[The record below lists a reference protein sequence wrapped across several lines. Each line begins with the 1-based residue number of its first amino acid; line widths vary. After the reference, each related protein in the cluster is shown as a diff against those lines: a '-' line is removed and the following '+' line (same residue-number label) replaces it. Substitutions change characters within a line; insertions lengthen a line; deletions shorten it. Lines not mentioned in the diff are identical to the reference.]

1 VLAWRASAPDP
12 LTDRPIRSMAVL
24 PCADGDD
31 GGYLCSVLAERL
43 ITSLSQV
50 PGITVLAFQTVVPFA
65 GDPRGAIG
73 VGKELGVDAV
83 LTALVRGQPDA
94 LSVTV
99 EVTDVRS
106 GVHVWGS
113 LFRSPSSDAVG
124 MQDEIALDVAENL
137 QLRLSSTDRER
148 LRIIQTYQQAEYHW
162 RDRAASSLEKAIG
175 LFTEVIEADS
185 AFARAYVGL
194 ANAYTL
200 LHYYGDLKPWDS
212 YPRARIAVERALA
225 LDESLADGHANL
237 GLVKRDYDRDWEGA
251 EREFQRALQLDPGSA
266 DALQWYAELLTM
278 VGRFDEAVQR
288 IEAAQRAKPNDL
300 TIRAVHGWTLMS
312 AGRFEEARRELDVTL
327 AMDQDSEL
335 AHWFMGQ
342 LEFAEGD
349 YVAAVEALEFAAAIS
364 GRLSRRVADLAAA
377 SALAGRQDRALELLG
392 ELERRSSGGEYV
404 SRYDFA
410 IVRTGLGEKDRAFR
424 ELEAALEERTWQ
436 VVYMGI
442 DPMLAPL
449 HGDPRFGRLLV
460 RAGLPGR

>member
-1 VLAWRASAPDP
+1 
-12 LTDRPIRSMAVL
+12 MAVL

-31 GGYLCSVLAERL
+31 GGYLCAVLAERL

-50 PGITVLAFQTVVPFA
+50 PGITVLAFQTVAPFA
-65 GDPRGAIG
+65 GDARGAIG

-83 LTALVRGQPDA
+83 LTAQVREQPDG

-113 LFRSPSSDAVG
+113 LFRSSDSGAVG

-185 AFARAYVGL
+185 SFARAYVGL

-212 YPRARIAVERALA
+212 YPRARVAAERALA

-288 IEAAQRAKPNDL
+288 IEAAQRTKPNDL
-300 TIRAVHGWTLMS
+300 AIRAVHGWVLMS
-312 AGRFEEARRELDVTL
+312 AGRFDEARRELEMTT
-327 AMDQDSEL
+327 AMDQDSQL

-342 LEFAEGD
+342 LDFAEGD
-349 YVAAVEALEFAAAIS
+349 YVAAVEALESATAMS

-377 SALAGRQDRALELLG
+377 SAMAGRQDRALELLG
-392 ELERRSSGGEYV
+392 ELERRSAGGEYV

-436 VVYMGI
+436 VVNMGI

-449 HGDPRFGRLLV
+449 HGDPRFDRLLV
-460 RAGLPGR
+460 RAGLRGR